1 MIPLNPAAI
10 ADQLLIGATFAALT
24 ALAALGVR
32 LHWRG
37 TGLLNLGPAA
47 FLALGGYAAAWATA
61 PAFPGRMAGP
71 EAPFGL
77 GAILAVILGAMLGGL
92 IWRALRR
99 SPAWIAGGAT
109 LLLALAVEQMLQRT
123 PVLGAGQGIAGAAR
137 PFADLLGADLLGSE
151 VGAVATLV
159 LALVALGAA
168 ARLSDRLLGM
178 AAALAGGAI
187 LALAGALTAG
197 FTGHVGPQA
206 ASPWQPLLLL
216 WAALLLGERYG
227 TRGVVLAAGAA
238 WALWAGI
245 GAGAVFLLDQG
256 AAAVLPSAVFV
267 GVLGGLLLNRQRR
280 AKFRGHNT

>member
-24 ALAALGVR
+24 ALSALGLR

-37 TGLLNLGPAA
+37 AGLVNLGPAA

-61 PAFPGRMAGP
+61 PAFPGRVAGP
-71 EAPFGL
+71 EAPFAL
-77 GAILAVILGAMLGGL
+77 GALLALILGAMLGGL
-92 IWRALRR
+92 IWGALRR
-99 SPAWIAGGAT
+99 APAWIAGGAT
-109 LLLALAVEQMLQRT
+109 LLLALAVQLALLRA
-123 PVLGAGQGIAGAAR
+123 PALGGGQGIAGATR
-137 PFADLLGADLLGSE
+137 PFAELLGAD
-151 VGAVATLV
+151 VGAVATLAIT
-159 LALVALGAA
+159 LIALGAA
-168 ARLSDRLLGM
+168 ASLSDRLIGA

-187 LALAGALTAG
+187 LALAGAVTAG

-206 ASPWQPLLLL
+206 ASPWAPLLLL

-245 GAGAVFLLDQG
+245 GAGAAFLLDQQ
-256 AAAVLPSAVFV
+256 AAAVLPSAVFA
-267 GVLGGLLLNRQRR
+267 GVLGGLLLTRRRR
-280 AKFRGHNT
+280 ASS